1 MLLCFDGTEGN
12 SQANFPVELGQMAIG
27 KYRYDVYK
35 VSPAEIDATIF
46 VASKGTLVFKLD
58 TLPSGGTY
66 KIYKVTETSPDTP
79 AIFEELDE
87 LTPVVDQF
95 VLSSVEVYPLPGPTA
110 YIALPS
116 DFDTIVSSQPSLS
129 PRPTTSAHP
138 SMKPS
143 SIPSQV
149 PIPMYTFTP
158 YVPVRTKTISSRS
171 TTVCNFENDF
181 IVADSDQYYNL
192 GIITGKYGGSCYPW
206 GGK

>member
-1 MLLCFDGTEGN
+1 MLLCFDGTEGY
-12 SQANFPVELGQMAIG
+12 SQANFPVEMGQMAIG
-27 KYRYDVYK
+27 KHRYDVYE
-35 VSPAEIDATIF
+35 VSPAEIDATEF

-87 LTPVVDQF
+87 LTPVADQF
-95 VLSSVEVYPLPGPTA
+95 VLSSVEVYPLAGPTA

-116 DFDTIVSSQPSLS
+116 DLDAIVSSQPSLS

-138 SMKPS
+138 SMNPS

-149 PIPMYTFTP
+149 PIPMYTFTS
-158 YVPVRTKTISSRS
+158 YANARTKTIWSRS

-181 IVADSDQYYNL
+181 IVAESDQYYNL
-192 GIITGKYGGSCYPW
+192 GIITGIYIEYCYPL